1 MIVDPKRLFD
11 EDDTDLSAAIGAA
24 RRRVPS
30 RERMNAMA
38 GRLAELGVAVPPEFG
53 PELTASEMPAAA
65 AATGAVSK
73 GVLVALGVAGVA
85 LLGVLAAV
93 GVSSGAGKPS
103 DVVTAKSPPVE
114 TAAATTASRTGASA
128 TPVVDQGAPL
138 PAETAESAAVAP
150 SSNATAKAPATPEA
164 SPSRRVT
171 GPTVPAK
178 EIELLKRARSALSSE
193 PSLSLQLVEQARQS
207 FPRSS
212 FGQEREF
219 IAISALY
226 GLGRRAEA
234 GARERAFRE
243 RHPRS
248 AYLPQL
254 ARLSSGP

>member
-38 GRLAELGVAVPPEFG
+38 GRLARLGVAVPPEFR
-53 PELTASEMPAAA
+53 PELSAGEMPAAA
-65 AATGAVSK
+65 TATGAVSK
-73 GVLVALGVAGVA
+73 GVVVALGVAGVA

-93 GVSSGAGKPS
+93 GLSSRTGAQS
-103 DVVTAKSPPVE
+103 EVVAAKAQPAE
-114 TAAATTASRTGASA
+114 TAAATTTSRTGAGA
-128 TPVVDQGAPL
+128 APVVDQGVPA
-138 PAETAESAAVAP
+138 PAERKESVAVAP
-150 SSNATAKAPATPEA
+150 SSNAAVKAPATPGA
-164 SPSRRVT
+164 SPARRVT
-171 GPTVPAK
+171 GPTVPPK

-207 FPRSS
+207 FPRSA

-234 GARERAFRE
+234 GAREQAFRE

-254 ARLSSGP
+254 DRLSSSP

>member
-1 MIVDPKRLFD
+1 MSVDPKRLFD

-38 GRLAELGVAVPPEFG
+38 GRLARLGVAVPPEFR

-65 AATGAVSK
+65 TATGAVSK
-73 GVLVALGVAGVA
+73 GVVVALGVAGVA

-93 GVSSGAGKPS
+93 GLSSRTGVPS
-103 DVVTAKSPPVE
+103 EVVVAKSPPAE
-114 TAAATTASRTGASA
+114 TAAATTASRTGVAA
-128 TPVVDQGAPL
+128 TPVIEEGVPAP
-138 PAETAESAAVAP
+138 AAESVAVSPPADAAVKSP
-150 SSNATAKAPATPEA
+150 STPGASPARRAAEATAPV
-164 SPSRRVT
+164 R
-171 GPTVPAK
+171 
-178 EIELLKRARSALSSE
+178 EIELLKRARTALSSE

-207 FPRSS
+207 FPRSA

-254 ARLSSGP
+254 DRLSSGP